1 MRALFQK
8 EYNKETSWVIQ
19 VQIRKLPKTRS
30 KINHKQ
36 MLQAILT
43 PPFQANN
50 FFFFLNLI
58 EIFLFKANVCVFFQ
72 ALEALKKIKGIYMLL

>member
-1 MRALFQK
+1 MKALFQK

-19 VQIRKLPKTRS
+19 VQIRKLPKIRS

-43 PPFQANN
+43 PLSKQTTS
-50 FFFFLNLI
+50 FFF
-58 EIFLFKANVCVFFQ
+58 EIWLKFFLFKANVCVFFQ
-72 ALEALKKIKGIYMLL
+72 ALEALKKK

>member
-1 MRALFQK
+1 MKALFQK

-19 VQIRKLPKTRS
+19 VQIRKLPKICS

-43 PPFQANN
+43 PLSKQTTS
-50 FFFFLNLI
+50 FFFLNLI
-58 EIFLFKANVCVFFQ
+58 GIFLFKANVCVFFQ
-72 ALEALKKIKGIYMLL
+72 ALEALKK